1 LIDGGLT
8 LTRQRSQIISTVS
21 RCLLVVAAVAVIAPR
36 YLRAQ
41 EATAPL
47 IATARDRIV
56 AGDYTKSDT
65 LLEKALASAVYVMD
79 SVDALVW
86 RGVLEYQRGNLSL
99 ARLSFR
105 RAFTL
110 HVPSDV
116 PGLDAI
122 SPALARVFDSEYRA
136 VRIFPAKEVDV
147 PAHWR
152 IPPVFVYPAVL
163 KPRRIA
169 GHALVHMVVDTLGM
183 VEERSIEILETP
195 DSAFVAPLRETLL
208 ASRFEPA
215 RSKGRPVKSSVSYQ
229 FNLTPPG
236 PKDPLQLVTMARA
249 QLRRHRA
256 DSAIATT
263 EDALDSTN
271 GASPAIRVY
280 AQFVQGMAWRAK
292 GRDSLAAMTFSTALG
307 GYRDLLARGVDLAP
321 VLRSLADS
329 VGRLTPR
336 RE

>member
-1 LIDGGLT
+1 MSRRLVLI
-8 LTRQRSQIISTVS
+8 
-21 RCLLVVAAVAVIAPR
+21 AAVAAIAPT
-36 YLRAQ
+36 YVRAQ
-41 EATAPL
+41 QTNPAL
-47 IATARDRIV
+47 IATARDYI
-56 AGDYTKSDT
+56 ADGDYTKADSVLT
-65 LLEKALASAVYVMD
+65 EALAGAIYVMD
-79 SVDALVW
+79 SVDALIW
-86 RGVLEYQRGNLSL
+86 RGVLEYQRGNMSL

-105 RAFTL
+105 RAFKV
-110 HVPSDV
+110 HIPVDV

-122 SPALARVFDSEYRA
+122 SPALARLFDSEYRA
-136 VRIFPAKEVDV
+136 VRIFPAKEVDA

-169 GHALVHMVVDTLGM
+169 GHALVHMVVDTLGN

-236 PKDPLQLVTMARA
+236 PKDPLQLVTTARA

-256 DSAIATT
+256 DSAIATI
-263 EDALDSTN
+263 EEALDSTN

-280 AQFVQGMAWRAK
+280 AQFVEGMAWRAK
-292 GRDSLAAMTFSTALG
+292 GRDSVAATTFSAALAS
-307 GYRDLLARGVDLAP
+307 YRDLVARGVDLAP

-329 VGRLTPR
+329 VRRLTPR

>member
-1 LIDGGLT
+1 M
-8 LTRQRSQIISTVS
+8 RQRIQIISTVS
-21 RCLLVVAAVAVIAPR
+21 RCLLLVAAVAVIAPP

-41 EATAPL
+41 EATPAL
-47 IATARDRIV
+47 IATARDYIV
-56 AGDYTKSDT
+56 GGAYTKADSVLT
-65 LLEKALASAVYVMD
+65 QALASAFYVMD
-79 SVDALVW
+79 SVDALIW
-86 RGVLEYQRGNLSL
+86 RGVLEYQRGNMSL
-99 ARLSFR
+99 ARLTFR
-105 RAFTL
+105 RAFKL
-110 HVPSDV
+110 HMPSEV

-122 SPALARVFDSEYRA
+122 SPALARLFDSEYRA
-136 VRIFPAKEVDV
+136 VRIFPAREVDV

-152 IPPVFVYPAVL
+152 TPPVFVYPAVL

-169 GHALVHMVVDTLGM
+169 GHALVHMVVDTLGK

-208 ASRFEPA
+208 ASQFEPA
-215 RSKGRPVKSSVSYQ
+215 RSKERPVKSSVSYQ

-236 PKDPLQLVTMARA
+236 PKDPLQLVNTARE
-249 QLRRHRA
+249 QLRRHRP
-256 DSAIATT
+256 DSAIATI

-292 GRDSLAAMTFSTALG
+292 GRDSLATTTFNTALAC
-307 GYRDLLARGVDLAP
+307 YRHLVARGVDLAP
-321 VLRSLADS
+321 LLRSLADS
-329 VGRLTPR
+329 VGRLSPR

>member
-1 LIDGGLT
+1 
-8 LTRQRSQIISTVS
+8 VS
-21 RCLLVVAAVAVIAPR
+21 RRLVLIAAVAAIAPT
-36 YLRAQ
+36 YVRAQ
-41 EATAPL
+41 QANPAL
-47 IATARDRIV
+47 IATARDYI
-56 AGDYTKSDT
+56 ADGDYTKADSVLT
-65 LLEKALASAVYVMD
+65 EALAGAVYVMD
-79 SVDALVW
+79 SVDALIW
-86 RGVLEYQRGNLSL
+86 RGVLEYQRGNMSL

-105 RAFTL
+105 RAFKVHL
-110 HVPSDV
+110 PVDV

-122 SPALARVFDSEYRA
+122 SPALARLFDSEYRA
-136 VRIFPAKEVDV
+136 VRIFPAREVDA

-152 IPPVFVYPAVL
+152 MPPVFVYPAVL

-169 GHALVHMVVDTLGM
+169 GHALVHMVVDTLGN

-236 PKDPLQLVTMARA
+236 PKDPLQLVTTARA

-256 DSAIATT
+256 DSAIATID
-263 EDALDSTN
+263 DALDSTN

-292 GRDSLAAMTFSTALG
+292 GRDSLATTTFSAALAS
-307 GYRDLLARGVDLAP
+307 YRDLVARGVDLAP
-321 VLRSLADS
+321 LLRSLADS
-329 VGRLTPR
+329 VRRLTPR
-336 RE
+336 QE

>member
-1 LIDGGLT
+1 M
-8 LTRQRSQIISTVS
+8 RQRSQIISTVVS
-21 RCLLVVAAVAVIAPR
+21 PRLLLVAAVAAIGPSYV
-36 YLRAQ
+36 RAQ
-41 EATAPL
+41 EANPAL
-47 IATARDRIV
+47 IASARDRIV
-56 AGDYTKSDT
+56 AGDYAKADT
-65 LLEKALASAVYVMD
+65 LLAKALASAVYVMD
-79 SVDALVW
+79 SVDAVVW
-86 RGVLEYQRGNLSL
+86 RGVLEYQRGNMSLAQLSL
-99 ARLSFR
+99 R
-105 RAFTL
+105 RAFKL
-110 HVPSDV
+110 HVPYDV
-116 PGLDAI
+116 PQLEAI
-122 SPALARVFDSEYRA
+122 SPALARFFDSEYRA
-136 VRIFPAKEVDV
+136 IRIFPAREVDV

-169 GHALVHMVVDTLGM
+169 GHALVHMVVDTLGR

-208 ASRFEPA
+208 ASQFEPA
-215 RSKGRPVKSSVSYQ
+215 RSRGRPVKSSVSYQ

-236 PKDPLQLVTMARA
+236 PKDPLQLVNTARA

-256 DSAIATT
+256 DSAIATI

-280 AQFVQGMAWRAK
+280 AHFIQGLAWRAK
-292 GRDSLAAMTFSTALG
+292 GRDSLAATTFSTALAD
-307 GYRDLLARGVDLAP
+307 YRDLVSRGVDLAP

>member
-1 LIDGGLT
+1 
-8 LTRQRSQIISTVS
+8 VS
-21 RCLLVVAAVAVIAPR
+21 RCLLVVAAVAVIAPP

-47 IATARDRIV
+47 IATARDHIV
-56 AGDYTKSDT
+56 AGDYAKSDT

-86 RGVLEYQRGNLSL
+86 RGVLEYQRGNMSL

-105 RAFTL
+105 RAFKL
-110 HVPSDV
+110 HVPFDV

-122 SPALARVFDSEYRA
+122 SPALAQLFDSEYRA
-136 VRIFPAKEVDV
+136 VRIFPAKEIDV
-147 PAHWR
+147 PAQWR

-169 GHALVHMVVDTLGM
+169 GHALVRMVVDTLGK
-183 VEERSIEILETP
+183 VEERSIEILKTP
-195 DSAFVAPLRETLL
+195 DSAFVAPLREALL
-208 ASRFEPA
+208 ASQFEPA
-215 RSKGRPVKSSVSYQ
+215 RSRGRPVKASVSYQ

-236 PKDPLQLVTMARA
+236 PKDPLQLVTTARE

-256 DSAIATT
+256 DSAIATI

-280 AQFVQGMAWRAK
+280 AQLVQGMAWRAK
-292 GRDSLAAMTFSTALG
+292 GRDSLATTTFSAALA
-307 GYRDLLARGVDLAP
+307 GYRDLVAGGVDLAP
-321 VLRSLADS
+321 MLRSLADS

>member
-1 LIDGGLT
+1 MT
-8 LTRQRSQIISTVS
+8 LLRQRSQIISTVS
-21 RCLLVVAAVAVIAPR
+21 RRLLLVAAVAVIAPS
-36 YLRAQ
+36 YVRAQ
-41 EATAPL
+41 EANPAL
-47 IATARDRIV
+47 IATARDHIV
-56 AGDYTKSDT
+56 GGDYAKADSVLT
-65 LLEKALASAVYVMD
+65 EALAGAVYVMD
-79 SVDALVW
+79 SVDALIW
-86 RGVLEYQRGNLSL
+86 RGVLEYQRGNTSL

-105 RAFTL
+105 RAFKL
-110 HVPSDV
+110 HISSDV

-122 SPALARVFDSEYRA
+122 SPALARLFDSEYRA
-136 VRIFPAKEVDV
+136 VRIFPANEVDV

-152 IPPVFVYPAVL
+152 IPPVFAYPAVL

-169 GHALVHMVVDTLGM
+169 GHALVHMVVDTLGK
-183 VEERSIEILETP
+183 VDERSIEILETP
-195 DSAFVAPLRETLL
+195 DSAFVGPLRETLL
-208 ASRFEPA
+208 ASQFEPA

-236 PKDPLQLVTMARA
+236 PKDPLQLVNTARA
-249 QLRRHRA
+249 QLQRHRA

-263 EDALDSTN
+263 DDALDSTN

-280 AQFVQGMAWRAK
+280 AQFVQGMAWRVK
-292 GRDSLAAMTFSTALG
+292 GRDSLAATTFSTALA
-307 GYRDLLARGVDLAP
+307 GYRDLVARGVDLAP